1 MYIYIYTYYKY
12 IDFLHKYIYIYL
24 ELYNKNLSPSDGV
37 FSDHSL
43 IPRLGDQ
50 RFAEAGDRAMRQIL
64 QAQTHRTWWCHIK
77 PYKWHYKWV
86 TGATTPISL

>member
-1 MYIYIYTYYKY
+1 ME
-12 IDFLHKYIYIYL
+12 H
-24 ELYNKNLSPSDGV
+24 GV

-77 PYKWHYKWV
+77 PFKWHYKWV
-86 TGATTPISL
+86 TGVITPISETNLGGGNSMIFYVHPYLGK